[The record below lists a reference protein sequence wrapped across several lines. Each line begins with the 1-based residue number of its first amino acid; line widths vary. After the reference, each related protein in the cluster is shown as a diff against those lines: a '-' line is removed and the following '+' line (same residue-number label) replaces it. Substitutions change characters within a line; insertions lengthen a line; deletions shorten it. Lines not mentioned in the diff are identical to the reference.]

1 MENASESTFD
11 ISSSEEDDL
20 KQKEEKEMTLDDK
33 KKYYECYICEK
44 RLSSKRNVNL
54 HITSDHEEKKPVKC
68 DKCQANFAEKSK
80 MSAHVLSVHEG
91 KENDCS
97 ICSARFSWKEHL
109 KKYIKVLRTKTTAC
123 H

>member
-1 MENASESTFD
+1 
-11 ISSSEEDDL
+11 
-20 KQKEEKEMTLDDK
+20 
-33 KKYYECYICEK
+33 
-44 RLSSKRNVNL
+44 VNL

-97 ICSARFSWKEHL
+97 ICSAWLTFL
-109 KKYIKVLRTKTTAC
+109 LG
-123 H
+123 